1 LLNQLNKS
9 ELTKNLFDLFDVVI
23 NHFNI
28 DPDVDKFLDN
38 TLLFEEWEEL
48 IPEPEYPIFIM
59 AVLNNIRRPIIIET
73 IITSILDKKKL
84 SIKKRQKSLGNKK
97 SFSHSGEHPFS

>member
-1 LLNQLNKS
+1 MLNQLNKS

-84 SIKKRQKSLGNKK
+84 SIIKGQKSLGNKK

>member
-1 LLNQLNKS
+1 
-9 ELTKNLFDLFDVVI
+9 
-23 NHFNI
+23 
-28 DPDVDKFLDN
+28 
-38 TLLFEEWEEL
+38 
-48 IPEPEYPIFIM
+48 M

-84 SIKKRQKSLGNKK
+84 SIIKRQKSLGNKK